1 MDLRCSSATGSPLPA
16 NTTVKMMVTMTLM
29 TVMMMMTVN
38 NDVGKTL
45 LHSQHRHN
53 PSHPYRSEADEDDP
67 PDSLESRSLR
77 L

>member
-1 MDLRCSSATGSPLPA
+1 MDLRCSSATGSPLQA
-16 NTTVKMMVTMTLM
+16 NTTVKMMM

-53 PSHPYRSEADEDDP
+53 PSHPFRSEADEDDP